1 MADRDR
7 EQETENTEEEVDL
20 FRKTEIR
27 DPHDPKGGEQLSG
40 PLGTPGPDF
49 SMLGAGGAFPLI
61 PSN

>member
-7 EQETENTEEEVDL
+7 EQLDL
-20 FRKTEIR
+20 FRKTEMR

-49 SMLGAGGAFPLI
+49 SVLGGL
-61 PSN
+61 SH